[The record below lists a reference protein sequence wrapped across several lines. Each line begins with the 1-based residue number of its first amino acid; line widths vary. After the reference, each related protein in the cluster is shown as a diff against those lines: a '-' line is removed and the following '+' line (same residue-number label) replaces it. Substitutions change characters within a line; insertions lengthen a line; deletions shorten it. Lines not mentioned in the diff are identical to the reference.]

1 MAISSEA
8 LGVQGIE
15 MDYET
20 LTLFSLD
27 EFTDLSHG
35 MTARST
41 KSKRKAEH
49 PMNHWEDTNQTPL
62 NAEKRSPFCT
72 ETIASP
78 PSETLTY
85 QNADLDTRIR
95 WANELRRQAQTNY

>member
-1 MAISSEA
+1 M
-8 LGVQGIE
+8 
-15 MDYET
+15 MDHEI
-20 LTLFSLD
+20 LTLFNTE

-35 MTARST
+35 MTTRST
-41 KSKRKAEH
+41 KSKRKIDIPKDE
-49 PMNHWEDTNQTPL
+49 NWEDTNQPL

-72 ETIASP
+72 ETIASQ

-95 WANELRRQAQTNY
+95 WANELRRQAQNNY

>member
-1 MAISSEA
+1 
-8 LGVQGIE
+8 
-15 MDYET
+15 MDHEF
-20 LTLFSLD
+20 LTLFSLE

-41 KSKRKAEH
+41 KSKSKAAH
-49 PMNHWEDTNQTPL
+49 PMNHWEDTNQPPL

-72 ETIASP
+72 VTIASQQ
-78 PSETLTY
+78 SETPIS
-85 QNADLDTRIR
+85 APDLDTRIR

>member
-1 MAISSEA
+1 
-8 LGVQGIE
+8 
-15 MDYET
+15 MDHEI
-20 LTLFSLD
+20 LTLFSLE

-35 MTARST
+35 MTAKST
-41 KSKRKAEH
+41 KSKRKIDH
-49 PMNHWEDTNQTPL
+49 PTSHWEDTNQPQ

-72 ETIASP
+72 ETIASQ

>member
-1 MAISSEA
+1 MDTE
-8 LGVQGIE
+8 QIE
-15 MDYET
+15 
-20 LTLFSLD
+20 LFPAM
-27 EFTDLSHG
+27 EYVDLSHG

-41 KSKRKAEH
+41 KSKRKVEH
-49 PMNHWEDTNQTPL
+49 PMSHWEKTNQPL